1 MVEILNE
8 LDCVDTRIWY
18 LIFTI
23 LLVIVIR
30 NVGDWFIFNIKSAPK
45 KATVSKI
52 EWFIGWVSLVL
63 LIFIYLNYL

>member
-23 LLVIVIR
+23 LLVIAIR

-45 KATVSKI
+45 KGHCV
-52 EWFIGWVSLVL
+52 
-63 LIFIYLNYL
+63 